1 MQLRILL
8 PYGLFAKI
16 ENVTRI
22 LAVTPSGTFGLL
34 PHRLDCAA
42 VLSPGLLT
50 YSTAN
55 AAAAI
60 PNEAHMAVDGGVLLK
75 TGPDVLVCVRHAI
88 SGADLGGL
96 RQAVEREFLN
106 LSEQEKSTRTTLA
119 QLESGLIRRFLELHH
134 G

>member
-8 PYGLFAKI
+8 PYGIFAHA
-16 ENVTRI
+16 ETVTRI
-22 LAVTPSGTFGLL
+22 VAVTPAGSFGLL

-50 YSTAN
+50 YSTASTGEVHL
-55 AAAAI
+55 AI
-60 PNEAHMAVDGGVLLK
+60 DGGVLVK
-75 TGPDVLVCVRHAI
+75 TGSEVIICVRHAI
-88 SGADLGGL
+88 SGADLGSL

-106 LSEQEKSTRTTLA
+106 LSEQEKSNRTTLA